1 MKKLFKTLIALTL
14 CSILSFGLTVHAA
27 DNDLEIEIQKSEKE
41 IYGNNLEETININGI
56 NYTYNYYYDKDGN
69 RTIRTTNNSTKHVDI
84 IKYDKET
91 SEILLNDEV
100 IVSSNNISDS
110 TTLEKNINKTSRANR
125 WKYIGTK
132 KKNFSWKKN
141 ELVSNVA
148 ASLAMAIPGVTVK
161 QVIAQMGLTLL
172 SQLAKTSTKGTVT
185 TKTYQLKAGKLTNNK
200 YVATLVANG
209 KKRGTYT
216 FYVNS

>member
-27 DNDLEIEIQKSEKE
+27 DNGLEIEIQKSEKE